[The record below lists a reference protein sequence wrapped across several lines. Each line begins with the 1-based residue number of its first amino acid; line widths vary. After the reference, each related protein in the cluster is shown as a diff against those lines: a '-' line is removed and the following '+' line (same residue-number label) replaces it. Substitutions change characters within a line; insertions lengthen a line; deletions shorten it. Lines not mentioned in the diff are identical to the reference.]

1 MNAIYTEKLRQ
12 DCLYVLFISKKCPH
26 SEEIKKRID
35 DVPDFSKFLTTMEIE
50 SLLREGEKL
59 PKYVKGTPT
68 LIVQH
73 KQSGQIM
80 PPIEGD
86 NVFEWAKDLIKPKAN
101 NAGGAGGAG
110 ADDSAGVSIGAVNRV
125 RFDPSKIKQGNL
137 DPGQFQIAT
146 EGKSKGNNDLDAKLK
161 EMSEEARSVWSR
173 K

>member
-12 DCLYVLFISKKCPH
+12 DCLYVLFLSKKCPH

-35 DVPDFSKFLTTMEIE
+35 DVSDFGKFLTIMEIE

-68 LIVQH
+68 LVIQH
-73 KQSGQIM
+73 KQTGQVM
-80 PPIEGD
+80 PPVEGD
-86 NVFEWAKDLIKPKAN
+86 AVFEWVRDLIKPKA
-101 NAGGAGGAG
+101 GGAGTGGAG
-110 ADDSAGVSIGAVNRV
+110 ADDSGGVSIGAVNRV

-137 DPGQFQIAT
+137 DPGQFQIPT
-146 EGKSKGNNDLDAKLK
+146 EGKSKGNSDLDAKLK
-161 EMSEEARSVWSR
+161 EMAEDARSQWSR